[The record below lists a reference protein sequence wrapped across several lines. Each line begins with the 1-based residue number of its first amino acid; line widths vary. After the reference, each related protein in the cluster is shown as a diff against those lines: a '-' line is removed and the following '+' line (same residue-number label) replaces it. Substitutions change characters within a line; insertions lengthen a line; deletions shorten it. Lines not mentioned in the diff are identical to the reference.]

1 MQIQTV
7 NFDDGLSSTMI
18 MVFSLASMFLMGLF
32 FALMALRE
40 HFSSKMPRVSSI
52 EDLSALERSRFILAE
67 QNKRINS
74 KTVLIESPMAPPKKK
89 KTNVGRSVLIQ
100 EHINTYH
107 YINVKSEPAFKQRTA
122 KTFIFLTLIY
132 SSIYNY
138 MFLLSKLETSI
149 TLV

>member
-32 FALMALRE
+32 FGLMALKE

-74 KTVLIESPMAPPKKK
+74 KTVLIESPLVPPPKKK

-132 SSIYNY
+132 SSINNY
-138 MFLLSKLETSI
+138 MFLLS
-149 TLV
+149 